1 MDLSQIEALEERLR
15 RAMISSD
22 VAELEELL
30 APDLVFTTFL
40 GELISKADDIA
51 AHKSGH
57 LRIHSIAVTDL
68 RISALSG
75 VAIVTC
81 RATIDASF
89 DDDRTEQEFRFT
101 RVWAPREDGAFQI
114 AAAQATLV
122 YSSLES

>member
-15 RAMISSD
+15 LAMISSD
-22 VAELEELL
+22 TAELGELL

-51 AHKSGH
+51 AHESGH
-57 LRIHSIAVTDL
+57 LRIHSVALSDL
-68 RISALSG
+68 RISAIEN
-75 VAIVTC
+75 VALVAC

-101 RVWAPREDGAFQI
+101 RVWAPREGGSFHL

-122 YSSLES
+122 YSSLEG